1 MVSTIPK
8 ATVQYLTG
16 KTFFPNAISPPFMAA
31 LKDAFIVGAIMCFAA
46 AVCSA
51 LRGSKYVNDQSISKA
66 KQ

>member
-1 MVSTIPK
+1 
-8 ATVQYLTG
+8 
-16 KTFFPNAISPPFMAA
+16 MAA